1 MSDLRERV
9 PGQSL
14 IDELLRQW
22 DAGTI
27 HIDGATNGVVI
38 GEDAEGWYRGVLGER
53 RIAALLATLGPE
65 WTVLHSVPVG
75 RGSSDIDHVVIGPP
89 GVFTINTKFSPGKT
103 VWVGGYGLLVDGVKT
118 RYVANALLEA
128 RRASTNLTKASGLT
142 VAARGLIVFV
152 EPARI
157 TEKAQPGGG
166 EADPTIE
173 VLSDD
178 ELLDELNRAREYSD
192 EQIARIV
199 DAAAR
204 PATWSDAVVASSDG
218 AHVAREFEALE
229 LEVGPRLS
237 MQRGVAR
244 DDASHGALVGG
255 RGAGAMVRS
264 RPSSYSAPRGGQRSP
279 RSGRSSRGR
288 SRRSLPERPILEF
301 ALPISGLVALW
312 VWSQSFAGQ

>member
-9 PGQSL
+9 PGHSL

-27 HIDGATNGVVI
+27 HIDAVTNGVVI

-53 RIAALLATLGPE
+53 RVAALLATLGPV

-89 GVFTINTKFSPGKT
+89 GVFTINTKFSPGKP
-103 VWVGGYGLLVDGVKT
+103 VWVAGRGMYVGGTKQHHVV
-118 RYVANALLEA
+118 NALLEA
-128 RRASTNLTKASGLT
+128 RRASTYLTEASGLT
-142 VAARGLIVFV
+142 VAVTGLIVFV
-152 EPARI
+152 EPAGI
-157 TEKAQPGGG
+157 TRKAPPGGG
-166 EADPTIE
+166 EADPVIE
-173 VLSDD
+173 VLDAD
-178 ELLDELNRAREYSD
+178 ELVDSLLRRREFSD

-229 LEVGPRLS
+229 LEVGPRLA
-237 MQRGVAR
+237 MPRGVTRSDEVRGGSRAR
-244 DDASHGALVGG
+244 ATSPA
-255 RGAGAMVRS
+255 RQRAPRS
-264 RPSSYSAPRGGQRSP
+264 RG
-279 RSGRSSRGR
+279 SSRR
-288 SRRSLPERPILEF
+288 RPKRSLLERLIVGFAMPI
-301 ALPISGLVALW
+301 AGLVALW

>member
-1 MSDLRERV
+1 MSDLRERA
-9 PGQSL
+9 PGHSL

-27 HIDGATNGVVI
+27 HIDAATNGVVI

-89 GVFTINTKFSPGKT
+89 GVFTINTKFSPGKP
-103 VWVGGYGLLVDGVKT
+103 VWVAGRGMYVGGTKQHHVV
-118 RYVANALLEA
+118 NALLEA
-128 RRASTNLTKASGLT
+128 RRASTYLTEASGLT
-142 VAARGLIVFV
+142 VAVTGLIVFV
-152 EPARI
+152 EPAGI
-157 TEKAQPGGG
+157 TRKAPPGGG
-166 EADPTIE
+166 EADPVIE
-173 VLSDD
+173 VLDAD
-178 ELLDELNRAREYSD
+178 ELVDSMVRRREFSD

-204 PATWSDAVVASSDG
+204 PGTWSDAVVASSNG

-229 LEVGPRLS
+229 LEVGPRLA
-237 MQRGVAR
+237 MPRGVAQ
-244 DDASHGALVGG
+244 DDRQRVNAVRAVSPARATPRPRQRAKRSGGSG
-255 RGAGAMVRS
+255 RG
-264 RPSSYSAPRGGQRSP
+264 RP
-279 RSGRSSRGR
+279 
-288 SRRSLPERPILEF
+288 RRSLLERLIVGFAMPI
-301 ALPISGLVALW
+301 AGLVALW